1 VQNQKEGGAG
11 EWHMSTGKMRIGRLL
26 PSSAVLLLD
35 VVLAS
40 PTRAASSSAFPR
52 SIFSFGDSFA
62 DTGNSPAVFAWYSVL
77 SPVKRP
83 PYGRS
88 FFGRLIIDFIGTYDD
103 ALFDLA
109 KSILGSSSVIPRI
122 IVRAAERLGPPFASP
137 SPADSGG
144 FRQGANF
151 AIGAATAL
159 DVEFFR
165 ERDVPGARS
174 KFSSL

>member
-1 VQNQKEGGAG
+1 
-11 EWHMSTGKMRIGRLL
+11 
-26 PSSAVLLLD
+26 
-35 VVLAS
+35 
-40 PTRAASSSAFPR
+40 
-52 SIFSFGDSFA
+52 
-62 DTGNSPAVFAWYSVL
+62 L
-77 SPVKRP
+77 SPVTRP

-151 AIGAATAL
+151 AVGAATAL